1 MFIYVGCRTTRER
14 NARGNGINVYSVDPQ
29 TGCLTHVQLVD
40 GLVNPSFLAI
50 SKQQDFLYCVHGD
63 TDQASAF
70 RINSDGTLSYLNS
83 QSTQGH
89 NPAHLA
95 ISPDG
100 GFLVVSNH
108 YSGSVVVLPILASGE
123 LGELC
128 EQVLTEG
135 PIGPHRLE
143 QKGPKPHFN
152 PFDPSG
158 KNVVVPDKGL
168 DRIFIYRFDSQLGK
182 LLPAACPFVATR
194 KGAGPRHVAFHPG
207 LSVVYSVN
215 ELDSTV
221 GTYCFNNE
229 SGELQP
235 QQVIS
240 ALPDSFTGDSTAA
253 EIEVDGAGRF
263 LYASNR
269 GSDTI
274 TVFRIDPQSGWL
286 TFESA
291 TPTEGRTP
299 RFFAL
304 SPDGKAMFV
313 ANEDSDTIVVFCVDP
328 ATGALT
334 PTGEVVETGS
344 PVCMIFG
351 GSRA

>member
-14 NARGNGINVYSVDPQ
+14 NARGNGINVYSMDAQ
-29 TGCLTHVQLVD
+29 TGCLSHVQLVD

-50 SKQQDFLYCVHGD
+50 SEQQDFLYCVHGD

-70 RINSDGTLSYLNS
+70 RINPDGTLSYLNS
-83 QSTQGH
+83 QNTHGH

-100 GFLVVSNH
+100 DFLVVSNH

-123 LGELC
+123 LGERC
-128 EQVLTEG
+128 DQVSTVG
-135 PIGPHRLE
+135 PIGPHRVE
-143 QKGPKPHFN
+143 QKNPKPHFN

-158 KNVVVPDKGL
+158 RFVLVPDKGL
-168 DRIFIYRFDSQLGK
+168 DRIFTYRFDSPPGR
-182 LLPAACPFVATR
+182 LLPADCPFVATR

-207 LSVVYSVN
+207 LPIVYSVN

-221 GTYCFNNE
+221 ATYHFDGK
-229 SGELQP
+229 SGELKP

-240 ALPDSFTGDSTAA
+240 ALPESFTGDSTAA
-253 EIEVDGAGRF
+253 EIEVDATGRF

-274 TVFRIDPQSGWL
+274 ALFSINPQTGWL
-286 TFESA
+286 TFKSA

-299 RFFAL
+299 RFFVL
-304 SPDGKAMFV
+304 SPDGRFLYA
-313 ANEDSDTIVVFCVDP
+313 ANEDSDTIVVFRVDP
-328 ATGALT
+328 TTGELAM
-334 PTGEVVETGS
+334 TGEVIETGS
-344 PVCMIFG
+344 PVCMVFG
-351 GSRA
+351 GPRA

>member
-70 RINSDGTLSYLNS
+70 RINADGTLSYLNS
-83 QSTQGH
+83 QSTHGH
-89 NPAHLA
+89 NPAHLT

-108 YSGSVVVLPILASGE
+108 YSGSVVVLPILVSGE

-128 EQVLTEG
+128 DQVLTEG
-135 PIGPHRLE
+135 PIGPHRIE

-207 LSVVYSVN
+207 LPVVYSVN

-221 GTYCFNNE
+221 GTYRFNNE

-235 QQVIS
+235 QQVIP

-304 SPDGKAMFV
+304 SPDGKAMYV

-344 PVCMIFG
+344 PVCMVFG

>member
-14 NARGNGINVYSVDPQ
+14 NARGNGINVYSVDSK
-29 TGCLTHVQLVD
+29 TGRLSHVQLVD

-50 SKQQDFLYCVHGD
+50 SKQEDFLYCVHGD

-70 RINSDGTLSYLNS
+70 SIGANGTLRYLNS
-83 QSTQGH
+83 QSTHGH

-100 GFLVVSNH
+100 DFLVVSNH
-108 YSGSVVVLPILASGE
+108 YSGSVVVLPILDSGE

-128 EQVLTEG
+128 DQVMTQG
-135 PIGPHRLE
+135 PIGPHRIE

-158 KNVVVPDKGL
+158 KLVVVPDKGL
-168 DRIFIYRFDSQLGK
+168 DRIFTYRFDSLSGK
-182 LLPAACPFVATR
+182 LLPTACPSVATR

-207 LSVVYSVN
+207 LPVVYSVN

-221 GTYCFNNE
+221 ATYRFNSE

-235 QQVIS
+235 QQVLS

-253 EIEVDGAGRF
+253 EIEVDKAGRF

-274 TVFRIDPQSGWL
+274 ARFSIDPQSGWL

-291 TPTEGRTP
+291 TPTQGLTP

-304 SPDGKAMFV
+304 SPDGGCMYV
-313 ANEDSDTIVVFCVDP
+313 ANEDSDTIVVFSVDP
-328 ATGALT
+328 TTGSLT
-334 PTGEVVETGS
+334 PTGEVIETGS
-344 PVCMIFG
+344 PVCMVFG
-351 GSRA
+351 GAHI

>member
-1 MFIYVGCRTTRER
+1 
-14 NARGNGINVYSVDPQ
+14 
-29 TGCLTHVQLVD
+29 VQLVD

-50 SKQQDFLYCVHGD
+50 SKQGDFLYCVHGD

-70 RINSDGTLSYLNS
+70 SIGADGALRYLNS
-83 QSTQGH
+83 QCTHGH

-100 GFLVVSNH
+100 AFLVVSNH
-108 YSGSVVVLPILASGE
+108 YSGSVVVLPILDSGE

-128 EQVLTEG
+128 DQVMTQG
-135 PIGPHRLE
+135 PIGPHRIE

-158 KNVVVPDKGL
+158 KLVVVPDKGL
-168 DRIFIYRFDSQLGK
+168 DRIFTYRFDSQSGK
-182 LLPAACPFVATR
+182 LLPTACPSVATR

-207 LSVVYSVN
+207 LPVVYSVN

-221 GTYCFNNE
+221 AIYRFNSE

-235 QQVIS
+235 QQVLS

-253 EIEVDGAGRF
+253 EIEVDKAGRF

-269 GSDTI
+269 GSDSI
-274 TVFRIDPQSGWL
+274 ARFSIDPQSGWL

-291 TPTEGRTP
+291 TPTQGLTP

-304 SPDGKAMFV
+304 SPDGRCMYV
-313 ANEDSDTIVVFCVDP
+313 ANEDSDTIVVFSVDP
-328 ATGALT
+328 TTGSLT
-334 PTGEVVETGS
+334 PTGEVIETGS
-344 PVCMIFG
+344 PVCMVFG
-351 GSRA
+351 GANV

>member
-83 QSTQGH
+83 QSTHGH

-128 EQVLTEG
+128 DQVLTEG
-135 PIGPHRLE
+135 PIGPHRIE

-182 LLPAACPFVATR
+182 LLPAVCPFVATR

-207 LSVVYSVN
+207 LPVVYSVN

-221 GTYCFNNE
+221 GTYRFNNE

-253 EIEVDGAGRF
+253 EIEVDGTGRF

-274 TVFRIDPQSGWL
+274 TVFRIDPKSGWL

-291 TPTEGRTP
+291 TLTEGRTP

-304 SPDGKAMFV
+304 SPDGKAMYV
-313 ANEDSDTIVVFCVDP
+313 ANEDSDTIVIFCVDP

-344 PVCMIFG
+344 PVCMVFS
-351 GSRA
+351 GSRT

>member
-14 NARGNGINVYSVDPQ
+14 NARGNGINVYSVDSK
-29 TGCLTHVQLVD
+29 TGRLSHVQLVD

-50 SKQQDFLYCVHGD
+50 SKQENFLYCVHGD

-70 RINSDGTLSYLNS
+70 SIGANGTLRYLNS
-83 QSTQGH
+83 QSTHGL

-100 GFLVVSNH
+100 DFLVVSNH
-108 YSGSVVVLPILASGE
+108 YSGSVVVLPILDSGE

-128 EQVLTEG
+128 DQVMTQG
-135 PIGPHRLE
+135 PIGPHRIE

-158 KNVVVPDKGL
+158 NLVVVPDKGL
-168 DRIFIYRFDSQLGK
+168 DRIFTYRFDSLSGK
-182 LLPAACPFVATR
+182 LLPTAWPSVATR

-207 LSVVYSVN
+207 LPVVYSVN

-221 GTYCFNNE
+221 ATYRFNSE

-235 QQVIS
+235 QQVLS

-253 EIEVDGAGRF
+253 EIEVDKAGRF

-269 GSDTI
+269 GSDSI
-274 TVFRIDPQSGWL
+274 ACFSIDPQSGWL
-286 TFESA
+286 RFESA
-291 TPTEGRTP
+291 TPTQGLTP

-304 SPDGKAMFV
+304 SPDGGCMYV
-313 ANEDSDTIVVFCVDP
+313 ANEDSDTIVVFSVDP
-328 ATGALT
+328 TTGSLT
-334 PTGEVVETGS
+334 PTGEVIETGS
-344 PVCMIFG
+344 PVCMVFG
-351 GSRA
+351 GANV